1 MPTIHKPR
9 DHAVKGMFDR
19 IARRY
24 DLLNTIISFRLDSH
38 WRKKTIAA
46 VVRTG
51 NERLV
56 DIGTGTGDLSLLA
69 AESLTDSGKIV
80 GLDLSFQMVRIARE
94 KQQGREN
101 SNGTEFIQASALTP
115 PFRDAVFDAAMTAFV
130 LRNVSDLR
138 LFFLQAA
145 RIIKPGGRLVSLDM
159 FPLRKGIFSWFY
171 SLYFYRLVPL
181 IGMLLAEDRSAY
193 RYLSE
198 SVRQFTSPEN
208 VGELMSQCGFE
219 QVKLH
224 KFLFGAVCLH
234 IADKP
239 A

>member
-1 MPTIHKPR
+1 MVKIHKPR
-9 DHAVKGMFDR
+9 DQAVKGMFDR

-24 DLLNTIISFRLDSH
+24 DLLNRIISFRLDSR
-38 WRKKTIAA
+38 WRKKTVAA

-56 DIGTGTGDLSLLA
+56 DIGTGTGDLSFLA
-69 AESLTDSGKIV
+69 AKSLADAGKIV
-80 GLDLSFQMVRIARE
+80 GLDVSFQMIRISRQ
-94 KQQGREN
+94 KQHRRHGHSR
-101 SNGTEFIQASALTP
+101 TEFIQASALTP
-115 PFRDAVFDAAMTAFV
+115 PFHDAAFDAAMTAFV

-138 LFFLQAA
+138 IFFLEAA
-145 RIIKPGGRLVSLDM
+145 RIIKPGGRLASLDM
-159 FPLRKGIFSWFY
+159 FPPRRGIFSCFY

-181 IGMLLAEDRSAY
+181 IGTVLAEDRSAY

-198 SVRQFTSPEN
+198 SVRQFMAPEN
-208 VGELMSQCGFE
+208 VAELMYQCGFE
-219 QVKLH
+219 NVKLH
-224 KFLFGAVCLH
+224 RFLFGAVCLH